1 MSKTKVYNDMI
12 HGRLITESEFRCM
25 AEGYVLG
32 LQAEGRVE
40 LPSVEEVMLN
50 TDEIVYLGEVET

>member
-1 MSKTKVYNDMI
+1 MKIKIYHDMI
-12 HGRLITESEFRCM
+12 HNRLITEQQFRNM
-25 AEGYVLG
+25 ALGYVMG

-50 TDEIVYLGEVET
+50 MDEIVYLGEVRL